1 MMFSIEIF
9 NLLPYY
15 QNIYVKKNTYN
26 GICSGGTKTTNPHS
40 PKQPKKQAQQERKH
54 KCINFFEVLFGIMF
68 IYLFINKYDVNL
80 KL

>member
-1 MMFSIEIF
+1 M
-9 NLLPYY
+9 L
-15 QNIYVKKNTYN
+15 KK
-26 GICSGGTKTTNPHS
+26 IHIMEFVVAEQKTTNPHT